1 LMAQSV
7 AAIALSIGFSAIFH
21 RRLQISPPQVHPRS
35 FLESFQL
42 YVRPPPASL

>member
-1 LMAQSV
+1 MAQSV

-42 YVRPPPASL
+42 YVRPPPTL